1 MKKLLHLVFFLCC
14 SALPVAAQPLAY
26 VEGDSLFLYLQ
37 GGRLDVFP
45 GNILRQAEERDDT
58 LRLTLLNDSV
68 VAYPLSEV
76 ERYETTRP
84 TDLPVFTSFKFNNKY
99 NAQVYT
105 DVQAE
110 LVSDTLVQAT
120 VGAIGKRLTPS
131 FQLSHP
137 DAKAYVDGQ
146 LQKSKVSRL
155 RFDPEVVYTLA
166 YDGWRECGFRKLQ
179 DEEWQIQ
186 GGERTRVNLT
196 SDMLST
202 NAPSNYEESEGL
214 DKMLDGDISTFFH
227 STWGTGSYEKLPL
240 DEYPYIEVNLPEAL
254 ENISFY
260 YVTRPGANRVP
271 TAWSIQASADGNLWN
286 EVATLTEGLP
296 TAFSSPYTSPDIAL
310 GRPCSHLRFVQTG
323 TTYKN
328 YLSLAEFELYSVTL
342 PEGAD
347 SVLVHPAVYAFEWH
361 PYGRT
366 VRAQVDWL
374 TDHAT
379 QVPRI
384 DINVEGGQMI
394 SSKEV
399 YLRAEILIDGAG
411 VFPDFADSVNIKG
424 RGNTSW
430 QGTWGKSPYRLKF
443 DAKKKPFGLTAG
455 KSWVLLA
462 NNQTGSMMTNAVAMK
477 VAQMAGTVAAND
489 IIPVELYLNG
499 EYWGSYNF
507 TQHVGLSN
515 NSVDLDDDTNAVL
528 LELDSYYDEVYKFR
542 DTSYA
547 LPVNIKEPDFTENY
561 DEARF
566 NLIQDDFNEL
576 TSLVLTGTDDYTDK
590 IDIDQFARY
599 MFVNNYVLNMELK
612 HPKSTYVF
620 REDILALHCPYVFG
634 PVWDFDWAYGYD
646 GTSSYCTSGYS
657 KNFIELGSSS
667 SGARFFNAA
676 YNNSEAV
683 KRATYN
689 LWTTFRAEHEQ
700 ELIEYIDDYLA
711 YAKPS
716 FLHNA
721 ERWRDG
727 TGYDTY
733 AANMKNWLQQ
743 RSNYIYRN
751 LTAYDLTQPMAI
763 ALGDVNLDGAI
774 TVADAVCVVNHL
786 LDLENETFEEEQ
798 ADADKSGSIT
808 VNDAV
813 HIVALALRQPTLTT
827 RHLQLPAAE
836 ATLSM
841 SAFALRP
848 GEEATLPVSF
858 KVEAARYAAAQFD
871 VLLPEGMT
879 LEAVRLPQGW
889 EGRTV
894 SFQSLDEGRW
904 RVAVWGTSANPL
916 PMGEAAVELTLTA
929 SRVIPSRERVVSIE
943 AATLTNALGEDQRL
957 SPRSA
962 KFHMETTGLSPVEA
976 VGAEGGDALTI
987 EVASPSEVAVYT
999 LDGRLFR
1006 LLHLSAGRTRIELP
1020 AGLYMVNH
1028 QKILIR

>member
-1 MKKLLHLVFFLCC
+1 MKKLLPLFLFLFC
-14 SALPVAAQPLAY
+14 SAFPLAAQTLTYA
-26 VEGDSLFLYLQ
+26 EGDSLFLYLQ

-45 GNILRQAEERDDT
+45 GNILRQAVESNDSI
-58 LRLTLLNDSV
+58 RLTLLNDSV

-76 ERYETTRP
+76 ERCETSRP
-84 TDLPVFTSFKFNNKY
+84 QDLPVFTSFKFNNKY
-99 NAQVYT
+99 NDQVYT

-131 FQLSHP
+131 FQLN
-137 DAKAYVDGQ
+137 DAGAKAYVEGR
-146 LQKSKVSRL
+146 LQESKVSRL

-166 YDGWRECGFRKLQ
+166 YDGWRECSYRKLQ
-179 DEEWQIQ
+179 DEEWQIP
-186 GGERTRVNLT
+186 GGERTRVTLT
-196 SDMLST
+196 ADMLST
-202 NAPSNYEESEGL
+202 NAPSNYEETEGL
-214 DKMLDGDISTFFH
+214 DKVLDGNLNTFFH
-227 STWGTGSYEKLPL
+227 STWGSGSYEKLPL
-240 DEYPYIEVNLPEAL
+240 NEYPYVEINLPEAL

-260 YVTRPGANRVP
+260 YVTRPDANRVP
-271 TAWSIQASADGNLWN
+271 TAWSIQVSADGNTWS
-286 EVATLTEGLP
+286 EVASFTEGLP
-296 TAFSSPYTSPDIAL
+296 TAMSAPYTSPDIAL
-310 GRPCSHLRFVQTG
+310 GGAYSHLRLVQTG
-323 TTYKN
+323 ASYKN
-328 YLSLAEFELYSVTL
+328 YLCLAELELYSVT
-342 PEGAD
+342 PAEGAD
-347 SVLVHPAVYAFEWH
+347 SVLVHPAVYAFDWH

-366 VRAQVDWL
+366 VRAHVDWL

-424 RGNTSW
+424 RGNISW
-430 QGTWGKSPYRLKF
+430 QGTGGKSPYRLKF

-462 NNQTGSMMTNAVAMK
+462 NNQSGSMMTNAVAMK

-499 EYWGSYNF
+499 EYRGSYNF

-515 NSVDLDDDTNAVL
+515 NSVDLDDDTNAIF
-528 LELDSYYDEVYKFR
+528 LELDSYYDEAYKFR
-542 DTSYA
+542 DASYA

-561 DEARF
+561 NEDRF

-576 TSLVLTGTDDYTDK
+576 TSLALTGTDAYTDK
-590 IDIDQFARY
+590 LDIDQFVRY
-599 MFVNNYVLNMELK
+599 MFVNNYVLNMELN
-612 HPKSTYVF
+612 HPKSTFVY

-646 GTSSYCTSGYS
+646 GTGSYCTSGYS
-657 KNFIELGSSS
+657 KNFIEQGSSR

-683 KRATYN
+683 QRATYN

-721 ERWRDG
+721 ERWSDG

-733 AANMKNWLQQ
+733 ATNMKNWLQQ

-786 LDLENETFEEEQ
+786 LDMENETFEEEQ

-836 ATLSM
+836 AALSM

-848 GEEATLPVSF
+848 GEETTLPVSF
-858 KVEAARYAAAQFD
+858 KVEAGQYAAAQFD

-879 LEAVRLPQGW
+879 LETVRLPEEW
-889 EGRTV
+889 EGHTV
-894 SFQSLDEGRW
+894 SFQSLDDGRW
-904 RVAVWGTSANPL
+904 RVAVWGVLANPL
-916 PMGEAAVELTLTA
+916 PVGEAAMELTLTA
-929 SRVIPSRERVVSIE
+929 SRLIPSRERVVSIE
-943 AATLTNALGEDQRL
+943 AATLTNVQGEDLRL

-962 KFHMETTGLSPVEA
+962 KFQMETTGLSPVEA
-976 VGAEGGDALTI
+976 VSVEGGEALLLDSATP
-987 EVASPSEVAVYT
+987 VDVPVYT

-1006 LLHLSAGRTRIELP
+1006 TLHLSAGRTRISLP
-1020 AGLYMVNH
+1020 AGLYIVNH
-1028 QKILIR
+1028 QKVLIR